1 VFGLPLKDKVSLV
14 TGGARGIGRAIALE
28 LGRAGS
34 HVAVCD
40 LDLKGAEETAGQLS
54 GLGVKGLA
62 VQTDVTSSESVEA
75 LFKQLAGA
83 FGRIDVLVNNAG
95 ITRDNLLIRM
105 DEADWDRVIQIN
117 LKGAFLCTKQ
127 AVRLMMKQRS
137 GKIVNIASVVGV
149 MGNAG
154 QANYAASKAG
164 LIGFTK
170 SVAKEVGSRNVQV
183 NAVAPGFIETDMTA
197 KLSEEI
203 RNAYLSG
210 IPSRR
215 FGLPEEVARV
225 VRFLASGESDYIT
238 GQVIHVDGGLVM

>member
-1 VFGLPLKDKVSLV
+1 MFLSLKDKISLV
-14 TGGARGIGRAIALE
+14 TGGGRGIGRAIALE

-40 LDLKGAEETAGQLS
+40 VDLAGAEETVQQIVA
-54 GLGVKGLA
+54 LGVRGLA
-62 VQTDVTSSESVEA
+62 IKTDVTSAESVES
-75 LFKQLAGA
+75 LFKQIAETFNRL
-83 FGRIDVLVNNAG
+83 DVLVNNAG

-127 AVRLMMKQRS
+127 TVRIMMKQRS

-170 SVAKEVGSRNVQV
+170 SIAKEVGSRNVQV

-197 KLSEEI
+197 KLSEDV
-203 RNAYLSG
+203 RNGYMAS

-215 FGLPEEVARV
+215 FGSPEEVAKV
-225 VRFLASGESDYIT
+225 TLFLASPEADYIT

>member
-1 VFGLPLKDKVSLV
+1 MTLKDKISLV

-54 GLGVKGLA
+54 ALGVGGLA
-62 VQTDVTSSESVEA
+62 VQTDVTSAESVEA
-75 LFKQLAGA
+75 LFKQLAGT

-105 DEADWDRVIQIN
+105 DESDWDRVIQIN
-117 LKGAFLCTKQ
+117 LKGAFLCTKR

-170 SVAKEVGSRNVQV
+170 SIAKEVGSRNVQV

-197 KLSEEI
+197 RLSEEI
-203 RNAYLSG
+203 RNAYLSS

-215 FGLPEEVARV
+215 FGLPEEVAGV
-225 VRFLASGESDYIT
+225 VRFLASRESDYIT

>member
-1 VFGLPLKDKVSLV
+1 LTLKDQVSLV
-14 TGGARGIGRAIALE
+14 TGGARGIGRSIALD
-28 LGRAGS
+28 LAKAGS

-40 LDLKGAEETAGQLS
+40 VDIKGAEETMGLVSA
-54 GLGVKGLA
+54 LGVRGLA
-62 VQTDVTSSESVEA
+62 VEADVTSSESVES
-75 LFKQLAGA
+75 LFKRLAEA
-83 FGRIDVLVNNAG
+83 FERLDVLINNAG

-105 DEADWDRVIQIN
+105 EEADWDRVIQIN

-127 AVRLMMKQRS
+127 AVRVMMKQRK
-137 GKIVNIASVVGV
+137 GAIVNIASVVGM

-170 SVAKEVGSRNVQV
+170 SVAKEVASRNIRV

-197 KLSEEI
+197 KLSQEV
-203 RNAYLSG
+203 RNTYMSS
-210 IPSRR
+210 IPCRR

-225 VRFLASGESDYIT
+225 VRFLASDESDYIT
-238 GQVIHVDGGLVM
+238 GQVIPVDGGLLMG

>member
-1 VFGLPLKDKVSLV
+1 LSLKDKVSLV

-40 LDLKGAEETAGQLS
+40 LDLSGAEETARQLTD
-54 GLGVKGLA
+54 LGVRGLA
-62 VQTDVTSSESVEA
+62 VKADVTSAESVET
-75 LFKQLAGA
+75 LFKQVTQTFERLD
-83 FGRIDVLVNNAG
+83 ILVNNAG

-105 DEADWDRVIQIN
+105 DEADWDKVIQIN

-127 AVRLMMKQRS
+127 AVRIMMKQRN

-170 SVAKEVGSRNVQV
+170 SIAKEVGSRNVQV

-197 KLSEEI
+197 KLSEEV
-203 RNAYLSG
+203 RNGYLSS
-210 IPSRR
+210 IPSKR
-215 FGLPEEVARV
+215 FGSSEEVAKA
-225 VRFLASGESDYIT
+225 VRFLSSGESDYIT

>member
-1 VFGLPLKDKVSLV
+1 
-14 TGGARGIGRAIALE
+14 
-28 LGRAGS
+28 
-34 HVAVCD
+34 
-40 LDLKGAEETAGQLS
+40 
-54 GLGVKGLA
+54 
-62 VQTDVTSSESVEA
+62 
-75 LFKQLAGA
+75 LFKQVVDEFDRL
-83 FGRIDVLVNNAG
+83 DVLVNNAG

-127 AVRLMMKQRS
+127 AVRIMIKQRS

-183 NAVAPGFIETDMTA
+183 NAVAPGFIETNMTA
-197 KLSEEI
+197 KLSEEV
-203 RNAYLSG
+203 RNGYMAS

-215 FGLPEEVARV
+215 FGSPEEVAKV
-225 VRFLASGESDYIT
+225 TLFLSSPESDYIT
-238 GQVIHVDGGLVM
+238 GQVVHVDGGLVM